1 MFSIINIVNF
11 FMVFTLHGSRDY
23 LKIAHRGYSEVYKD
37 NSVLSFQKAIEN
49 NFDAIEMDLQL
60 SKDQQIVLHHDA
72 HIDNKYIYELD
83 SKVLQKNYDIITL
96 DTFFKEF
103 KYRNVGINFDL
114 KGHNINL
121 VKMLLDKLK
130 RNNIDETMIYI
141 SSYDRNLLQKLF
153 EIKNKNNHLFKIGFI
168 SSNSFTEDELNYVLK
183 DVDFFTVDYTILT
196 NKLIKYCHDNN
207 IKVFTYTNKNIYT
220 LDIINRY
227 DVDGVFSDCKF
238 PDINQ
243 I

>member
-1 MFSIINIVNF
+1 MFSIINIVNY
-11 FMVFTLHGSRDY
+11 FMVFSLHSSRNY
-23 LKIAHRGYSEVYKD
+23 LKIAHRGYSELYKD
-37 NSVLSFQKAIEN
+37 NSVLSFHKAIEN

-60 SKDQQIVLHHDA
+60 SRDDKIVLHHDI
-72 HIDNKYIYELD
+72 HIDNKYVHELD
-83 SKVLQKNYDIITL
+83 SKILQKNYNIITL
-96 DTFFKEF
+96 DTFFNEF

-114 KGHNINL
+114 KGHDIKL

-130 RNNIDETMIYI
+130 INNINENTIYI
-141 SSYDRNLLQKLF
+141 SSFDRSLLQELI
-153 EIKNKNNHLFKIGFI
+153 EIKNNHNHRFQIGFI
-168 SSNSFTEDELNYVLK
+168 SSNSFTENELKNMLK
-183 DVDFFTVDYTILT
+183 NIDFFTVDYTILT
-196 NKLIKYCHDNN
+196 NNLVNYCHDNN